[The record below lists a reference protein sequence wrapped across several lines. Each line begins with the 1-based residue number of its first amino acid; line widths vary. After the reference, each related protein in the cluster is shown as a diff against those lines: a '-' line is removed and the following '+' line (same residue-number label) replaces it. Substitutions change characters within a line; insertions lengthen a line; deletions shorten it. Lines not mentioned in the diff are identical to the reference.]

1 MRALHSVPFLLSAAL
16 VLSACG
22 GGPPDP
28 DPGAEAVPGAA
39 AEADSEAAGAGY
51 PLSLDNCG
59 TNVDLEEPPQRILTV
74 KSTATE
80 LVLSLGLGDRL
91 VGSAFSDGP
100 LPDHLASTGAAVP
113 EVSDGVPSQEAVLDL
128 GPDFIFAGWESVFSA
143 DGAGERASLA
153 EFGVDTY
160 VAPAACQGAGYKP
173 EQLDFNTLFDD
184 IREAGAIFD
193 AEQAADDL
201 VVQQQDILDE
211 VRPVEGEPTALWYSS
226 GTDTPYVGA
235 GSGAPQ
241 MMMEQAGFENIG
253 ADIDD
258 SWTSMSWEAIAERDP
273 EVIILVDAD
282 WNTADD
288 KIARLESSPVTSQLS
303 AVRSGSYLRV
313 PFAASEAGVRNA
325 EAVADLSQQYGE
337 LSR

>member
-1 MRALHSVPFLLSAAL
+1 MAS
-16 VLSACG
+16 
-22 GGPPDP
+22 PPRRRCW
-28 DPGAEAVPGAA
+28 
-39 AEADSEAAGAGY
+39 SW
-51 PLSLDNCG
+51 S
-59 TNVDLEEPPQRILTV
+59 
-74 KSTATE
+74 
-80 LVLSLGLGDRL
+80 
-91 VGSAFSDGP
+91 
-100 LPDHLASTGAAVP
+100 
-113 EVSDGVPSQEAVLDL
+113 
-128 GPDFIFAGWESVFSA
+128 PDFVFAGWESVFSA

-153 EFGVDTY
+153 EFGVGTY
-160 VAPAACQGAGYKP
+160 VSPAACQGAGYKP
-173 EQLDFNTLFDD
+173 EKLDFDALFDD

-201 VVQQQDILDE
+201 VVRAAG
-211 VRPVEGEPTALWYSS
+211 RPRRGPTGRGRPTAPS
-226 GTDTPYVGA
+226 GTPPARTPR
-235 GSGAPQ
+235 SSAPAAVPRQ

-258 SWTSMSWEAIAERDP
+258 SWTSMSWEVIAERDP

-337 LSR
+337 LSRG